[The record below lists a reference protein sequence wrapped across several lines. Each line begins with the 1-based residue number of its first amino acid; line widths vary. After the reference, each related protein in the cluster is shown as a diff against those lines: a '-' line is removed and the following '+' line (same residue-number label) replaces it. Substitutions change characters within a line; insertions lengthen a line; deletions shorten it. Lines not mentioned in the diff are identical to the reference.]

1 MHPIVLAPGRCWTG
15 TVTGDTGEHFVS
27 VVDPSL
33 RGYDVPCASC
43 SCQAWATSRWCS
55 HVEAAVVLMVE
66 SDPNL
71 AGSPTGS
78 RAVVPSFLP
87 PRGDG
92 ANLSSEDGP
101 SVPECLTSPS
111 ADSDVSVD
119 ARAVGTSDGAH
130 QTSHLAGAS
139 GTPRERAVQ
148 SPALLDGAQLQGEGP
163 ASPAPE
169 PSVVG
174 DGLSV
179 RFNGFKARWFVVN
192 ADGHNVAA
200 GHEHRWQA
208 ARELEDIR
216 EDAYF
221 RSVAR

>member
-1 MHPIVLAPGRCWTG
+1 MSTLSVKAQRLLNEDRMCPISPGDPGCSWLG
-15 TVTGDTGEHFVS
+15 TAEGDTGEHFVC
-27 VVDPSL
+27 VADPSL

-43 SCQAWATSRWCS
+43 SCKAWMASRWCS

-66 SDPNL
+66 SDTSSGASPSA
-71 AGSPTGS
+71 AGVG
-78 RAVVPSFLP
+78 
-87 PRGDG
+87 PRE
-92 ANLSSEDGP
+92 ATSTHSSCNDA
-101 SVPECLTSPS
+101 TSPS
-111 ADSDVSVD
+111 QPHP
-119 ARAVGTSDGAH
+119 RAVTSDPSGDGAH
-130 QTSHLAGAS
+130 QL
-139 GTPRERAVQ
+139 Q
-148 SPALLDGAQLQGEGP
+148 KDGP
-163 ASPAPE
+163 TAPE
-169 PSVVG
+169 PSPVG